1 MNTKKNDIK
10 FLKRFCLITLLI
22 IILIGFIVFLIDPFF
37 HYHKPWFGLKAVLN
51 DKEYQCIGTLRHFD
65 YDAIIVGSS
74 VAENNDNGWYDEAF
88 NCKSIKAIRSYGA
101 TADLCYLLD
110 EAFSSGN
117 DIKKV
122 FYNIDP
128 SSLNASTE
136 PTYEST
142 GCPMYLYDH
151 NPFNDIQYLF
161 NKGVLFEKIPYMI
174 VNSYIVD
181 YDENLSYNWAKWKSF
196 NKETSLGLYFR
207 PNDVKPMMEESV
219 YDEELQGN
227 IELLTNEVRNHPDT
241 EFYFFYPAYS
251 MLWWDGIYRTGERD
265 AFIHCEKE
273 MTKALLQFD
282 NVKIYC
288 FQNEPDVITN
298 LDNYMD
304 SIHFSPEINRL
315 MLDQMINDEYL
326 LTLDNYEESL
336 DDMKNFSD
344 KIVNELIKP
353 YENNN
358 MINYEQIYE

>member
-1 MNTKKNDIK
+1 MKNGNKDIN
-10 FLKRFCLITLLI
+10 FIKRFAIASLVV
-22 IILIGFIVFLIDPFF
+22 IILTGAVVFCIDPFY

-65 YDAIIVGSS
+65 YDTLIVGSS

-110 EAFSSGN
+110 EAFASGN
-117 DIKKV
+117 DIKRV

-136 PTYEST
+136 TTYEMT

-151 NPFNDIQYLF
+151 NPFNDVQYLY
-161 NKGVLFEKIPYMI
+161 NKGVILEKIPYMI
-174 VNSYIVD
+174 VNSYITD
-181 YDENLSYNWAKWKSF
+181 YNENLSYNWAKWKNFSS
-196 NKETSLGLYFR
+196 ESALGLYFR
-207 PNDVKPMMEESV
+207 TRTETPMMDEKV
-219 YDEELQGN
+219 YDEQLKGN
-227 IELLTNEVRNHPDT
+227 IELLTGEVERHPDT
-241 EFYFFYPAYS
+241 EFYFFFPAYS

-273 MTKALLQFD
+273 MVKSLLQYD
-282 NVKIYC
+282 NVKVFC
-288 FQNEPDVITN
+288 FQNEQDVITN

-304 SIHFSPEINRL
+304 SIHFSPEINKL
-315 MLDQMINDEYL
+315 MLDQMIAGEYQM
-326 LTLDNYEESL
+326 TEDNYEEML
-336 DDMKNFSD
+336 DDMKSFSD

-353 YENNN
+353 YEEQNLLT
-358 MINYEQIYE
+358 YEQIEE

>member
-1 MNTKKNDIK
+1 MEDNKEIK
-10 FLKRFCLITLLI
+10 FLKRFGISVITV
-22 IILIGFIVFLIDPFF
+22 IILIGVMVFLVDPFF

-65 YDAIIVGSS
+65 YDALIVGSS
-74 VAENNDNGWYDEAF
+74 VAENNDNSWYDEAF

-117 DIKKV
+117 DVKKV

-128 SSLNASTE
+128 SSLNADTT

-151 NPFNDIQYLF
+151 NPFNDIRYLY
-161 NKGVLFEKIPYMI
+161 NKGVIFEKIPYML

-181 YDENLSYNWAKWKSF
+181 YDENLSYNWAKWKNF
-196 NKETSLGLYFR
+196 AKEGALGLYFR
-207 PNDVKPMMEESV
+207 PQTIKPMMDETV
-219 YDEELQGN
+219 YDDKLKGN
-227 IELLTNEVRNHPDT
+227 IELLTNEVKNHPDT
-241 EFYFFYPAYS
+241 EFYFFFPAYS

-273 MTKALLQFD
+273 MVVALLQYD
-282 NVKIYC
+282 NARIFC
-288 FQNEPDVITN
+288 FQNDEEIITN

-304 SIHFSPEINRL
+304 SIHFSPEINKIMMDR
-315 MLDQMINDEYL
+315 MVSGENRMTEE
-326 LTLDNYEESL
+326 NYEAIL
-336 DDMKNFSD
+336 DDMTELSD
-344 KIVNELIKP
+344 RIVNDLIKP
-353 YENNN
+353 YEEQDL
-358 MINYEQIYE
+358 ITYEQ